1 MTTIAA
7 NLECMAADTRVSTES
22 GQHYPA
28 AKIFRIGES
37 LFGTAGHAS
46 MCLVMIEW
54 LKTARNRQQLYKQWS
69 EENYYRE
76 EVWILELNPS
86 GLFMWDG
93 WGIPEKVLSDRM
105 AIGSGAKSA
114 LAVMEVGKPP
124 DEAVKVAAVIDIYTN
139 PPIQVEYLL
148 PRELTPRKKRRRRG

>member
-7 NLECMAADTRVSTES
+7 NRECMSADTRVSIET

-28 AKIFRIGES
+28 TKIFRVGES
-37 LFGTAGHAS
+37 LFGTAGHAM

-69 EENYYRE
+69 EENYFRE
-76 EVWILELNPS
+76 EVWILELNPR
-86 GLFMWDG
+86 GLFLWDG
-93 WGIPEKVLSDRM
+93 WGVPEQVLSDHM

-114 LAVMEVGKPP
+114 LAVMAVGKGPE
-124 DEAVKVAAVIDIYTN
+124 EAVRVATQIDIYSN
-139 PPIQVEYLL
+139 PPIQTEWLL
-148 PRELTPRKKRRRRG
+148 PPELVKKKRRKR

>member
-28 AKIFRIGES
+28 TKIFRIGES

-54 LKTARNRQQLYKQWS
+54 LKTSRNRHRLYKEWS

-76 EVWILELNPS
+76 EVWILELNPR
-86 GLFMWDG
+86 GLFIWDG
-93 WGIPEKVLSDRM
+93 WGVPEKILADQM
-105 AIGSGAKSA
+105 AVGSGAKSA
-114 LAVMEVGKPP
+114 LAVMAVGKSPE
-124 DEAVKVAAVIDIYTN
+124 EAVRVSTQIDIYSN
-139 PPIQVEYLL
+139 PPIQTEWLL
-148 PRELTPRKKRRRRG
+148 PAELAKPRKRKR